1 MQNGHS
7 ISNKLDDLRTVKK
20 QKKGG
25 ENEAGELS
33 LILII

>member
-7 ISNKLDDLRTVKK
+7 ISHKLDDLRTVKK

-25 ENEAGELS
+25 ENEARELS

>member
-7 ISNKLDDLRTVKK
+7 ISHKLENLRTVKK

-25 ENEAGELS
+25 ENEAGELR

>member
-1 MQNGHS
+1 
-7 ISNKLDDLRTVKK
+7 LRTVKK

-25 ENEAGELS
+25 ENEAGELR